1 MQYNVAQLLKESV
14 GSARSY
20 PVDAEVQ
27 TADGT
32 TERVTG
38 ELRLLRTDKGVW
50 TSAVLEFQKWS
61 VCSRCLSR
69 FRLPVKFSV
78 EEEYLP
84 TVDVNTGEPL
94 RVAEGDE
101 GVFTINKH
109 HVLDLREAMRQYEIA
124 STPMKPLCR
133 ENCAGLCPVC
143 GTNLNEGG
151 CTCVTEGGDPR
162 WSALS
167 KLLPR
172 GAD

>member
-14 GSARSY
+14 GATRSY
-20 PVDAEVQ
+20 PVDAEAQ
-27 TADGT
+27 ITDGT

-38 ELRLLRTDKGVW
+38 ELRLLRTDKGIW
-50 TSAVLEFQKWS
+50 TSAALEFQKWS

-94 RVAEGDE
+94 RAAERDE
-101 GVFTINKH
+101 GVFTINNH

-124 STPMKPLCR
+124 LTPMKPLCR
-133 ENCAGLCPVC
+133 EDCAGLCPVC
-143 GTNLNEGG
+143 GASLNEGS
-151 CTCVTEGGDPR
+151 CTCATEARDPR

-167 KLLPR
+167 ELLPR
-172 GAD
+172 GAN